1 MPERLFMMPS
11 TSIPLSQSEICWSSA
26 SKGRYLL
33 YDQPKSPDRSG
44 TRVMP
49 MRDADEGD
57 TAAGHQ
63 LLHALGLRAGV
74 IVAVTFQ
81 QVDSTPDAKTGTE
94 RHDESLQYTDCAV
107 EKCHR

>member
-33 YDQPKSPDRSG
+33 YDQPKSP
-44 TRVMP
+44 
-49 MRDADEGD
+49 DADEGD

>member
-1 MPERLFMMPS
+1 MMPS

-49 MRDADEGD
+49 MRA
-57 TAAGHQ
+57 
-63 LLHALGLRAGV
+63 
-74 IVAVTFQ
+74 
-81 QVDSTPDAKTGTE
+81 TPPPAI
-94 RHDESLQYTDCAV
+94 SCIIPN
-107 EKCHR
+107 